1 MAQHDFNIAN
11 QSFPSFRTDLNNALS
26 AINTSQSGTSRPSG
40 AVAGTI
46 WLDTTSATTPTLK
59 YYDGADDISLATLDH
74 SANTVNWLDST
85 VSITGLTTTATGTV
99 LTLSD
104 TATTSSVNLIIDNDK
119 EIRFREATTNG
130 TNYISLSAPASLSAD
145 VTYTLPVA
153 PTANNQALIS
163 STAGVMSYTP
173 YSFPSSDGS
182 ANQLLKTDGAGALS
196 FATVQSPSGFRN
208 IVINGDMKIAQRST
222 SVASITSSAYNT
234 LDRWYLGLGTLGTWT
249 MSKSTDVPS
258 GYGFANSLK
267 LDNTTADASPA
278 SGDTMLLSQFF
289 EGQNLQ
295 YLKKG
300 TANAVSLTASFWV
313 KSTKTGTFICELQ
326 DTDNSRSIS
335 KSYTVSASNTW
346 EFKTIT
352 YAGDTTGAFTN
363 DNGDSLCLN
372 FWLGAGS
379 TYTSGTL
386 ATSWAS
392 TTSANR
398 AVGQVNIADSTSND
412 WLITGVQ
419 LEAGTSATDF
429 EFLPIDV
436 SLGRCLRYYE
446 KITAEANTQ
455 LFGAGFNYNTTNGI
469 ALVNCSKKRTTVSV
483 TFSSTVAEF
492 GLYSSSG
499 SRIAA
504 TAIAASQASSISFQT
519 TVTVASGLTAGNG
532 TTFIA
537 NASTNPYIEIS
548 AEL

>member
-46 WLDTTSATTPTLK
+46 WLDTTSPTTPTLK

-85 VSITGLTTTATGTV
+85 VSITGLSTTATGTV

-104 TATTSSVNLIIDNDK
+104 SASTSTVNLIIENQK
-119 EIRFREATTNG
+119 EVRFRETTANG
-130 TNYISLSAPASLSAD
+130 TNYIGLKAPASLSAD
-145 VTYTLPVA
+145 LTFTLPVA

-173 YSFPSSDGS
+173 YSFPTSDGS

-196 FATVQSPSGFRN
+196 FTSVSSGSLPFKN
-208 IVINGDMKIAQRST
+208 IVINGDMQIAQRST
-222 SVASITSSAYNT
+222 SVASITATGYYT
-234 LDRWYLGLGTLGTWT
+234 LDRWQLGLSSLGTFT
-249 MSKSTDVPS
+249 MSQSTDTPT
-258 GYGFANSLK
+258 GQGFGKSLK
-267 LDNTTADASPA
+267 LDCTTADASPSA
-278 SGDTMLLSQFF
+278 GDFMVLSQYF

-300 TANAVSLTASFWV
+300 TASAVSLTASFWV
-313 KSTKTGTFICELQ
+313 KSTKTGTFIVELN
-326 DTDNSRSIS
+326 DGDNSRAIS
-335 KSYTVSASNTW
+335 SSYTVNTTNTW
-346 EFKTIT
+346 EKKTIT
-352 YAGDTTGAFTN
+352 FTADATGAFDN
-363 DNGDSLCLN
+363 DNARSLELN
-372 FWLGAGS
+372 FWLGAGT

-386 ATSWAS
+386 ATTWG
-392 TTSANR
+392 TRTLANI

-412 WLITGVQ
+412 FFITGVQ

-436 SLGRCLRYYE
+436 SLGRCQRYCSRFGDGLSGMATSTSTAFQMVFFPIPMRVSPSAVLTDTTINITDNFAADYE
-446 KITAEANTQ
+446 ASVTLSSVQVSAFGGRFLLSGYGGVLTTQ
-455 LFGAGFNYNTTNGI
+455 RAYFTYNNTNGH
-469 ALVNCSKKRTTVSV
+469 
-483 TFSSTVAEF
+483 
-492 GLYSSSG
+492 
-499 SRIAA
+499 
-504 TAIAASQASSISFQT
+504 
-519 TVTVASGLTAGNG
+519 
-532 TTFIA
+532 
-537 NASTNPYIEIS
+537 YILFS